1 MKLTKKFVLAAMV
14 LPLTLGTASAFASVG
29 KAHTGDKCMSQ
40 ERALLQQ
47 LDLTDSQ
54 KEQIKELRKFSKL
67 EKKQKF
73 AKLEERK
80 VARLT
85 HKDKVQA
92 LVLAD
97 NFDKEAATKLAKEMV
112 EKQTERRVALLEKK
126 HKLLSVLTPAQKVK
140 YAELKKARL
149 LECAEKKYIRLEEK
163 HHD

>member
-1 MKLTKKFVLAAMV
+1 MKSTKQFVLAAMV
-14 LPLTLGTASAFASVG
+14 LPLTLSAASAFASDG
-29 KAHTGDKCMSQ
+29 KAHSGDKCMGQ
-40 ERALLQQ
+40 ERALLKQ
-47 LDLTDSQ
+47 LDLTDAQ

-73 AKLEERK
+73 AKLEEKK

-85 HKDKVQA
+85 HNEKVQA

-97 NFDKEAATKLAKEMV
+97 NFDKEAANKLAKEMV

-140 YAELKKARL
+140 YAELKKARTQ
-149 LECAEKKYIRLEEK
+149 ECAEKKYIRLEKK
-163 HHD
+163 HND